1 MCNTPVLVY
10 QCGHSEPTERVVMC
24 DRAIDNEQHCRPQP
38 KRYAQSELCTACNVQ
53 REATRLEQSIQQTRQ
68 NCLRLGATPAQMAS
82 IEPTYEQ
89 MRIWGVGKSRYG
101 HAHDYDSGYGSE
113 SSQWSGSQYSQS
125 QSSTY
130 SEDTASLASG
140 RNRGSRGANRYADM
154 HGGYADKTGLGRY
167 GGTTDRFTA
176 GYGGSVGSG
185 SRYGGGS
192 RYNSRYDR

>member
-1 MCNTPVLVY
+1 
-10 QCGHSEPTERVVMC
+10 MC

-38 KRYAQSELCTACNVQ
+38 KRYAEPGLCTACNIQ

-89 MRIWGVGKSRYG
+89 MRIWGVGKSGHG
-101 HAHDYDSGYGSE
+101 HAHDYDSGYGSG
-113 SSQWSGSQYSQS
+113 SSQWSGSQYSQNR
-125 QSSTY
+125 SST

-140 RNRGSRGANRYADM
+140 RSRESRGAHRFADM
-154 HGGYADKTGLGRY
+154 YGGYADPKGLGRY
-167 GGTTDRFTA
+167 RGTTHRFAA
-176 GYGGSVGSG
+176 GCESSVGSG

-192 RYNSRYDR
+192 R

>member
-1 MCNTPVLVY
+1 
-10 QCGHSEPTERVVMC
+10 MC